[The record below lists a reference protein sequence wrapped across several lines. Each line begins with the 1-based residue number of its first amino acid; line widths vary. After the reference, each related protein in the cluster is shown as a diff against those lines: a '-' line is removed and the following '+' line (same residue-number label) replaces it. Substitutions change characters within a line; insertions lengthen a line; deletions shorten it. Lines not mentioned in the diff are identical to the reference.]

1 MLIFYKVV
9 RSIQLLSMDDPKDER
24 GYYASRGEYHF
35 NIANC
40 QLTPSATEVAA
51 EARRQSRLQIRQ
63 LIQEKLT
70 YDNQESTQND
80 QSSGKDGVS

>member
-1 MLIFYKVV
+1 
-9 RSIQLLSMDDPKDER
+9 MDDPKDER

-40 QLTPSATEVAA
+40 QRTPSATEVAA

-70 YDNQESTQND
+70 YDNQESTPND
-80 QSSGKDGVS
+80 QSSGKNGVS

>member
-1 MLIFYKVV
+1 MTLKMNEAITLAVA
-9 RSIQLLSMDDPKDER
+9 SIIST
-24 GYYASRGEYHF
+24 SRTVNWRH
-35 NIANC
+35 
-40 QLTPSATEVAA
+40 PPPATEVAA